1 MSVSTPDLILNYL
14 EIRTQAT
21 AAEIAAELHL
31 THADIRYHLQA
42 MLHSGAVEVIE
53 ICKTEPR
60 GRPARV
66 FRRPLKNHPSAIATL
81 LSTVLNEINDLPAQY
96 REQVMRRLAE
106 QLLIGGKNS
115 QPSFALRILSLIQE
129 LNKLGYQAKWEIH
142 SGCSRVNLNICPYRK
157 MVDTHPLLCELD
169 RLALELT
176 AKSTV
181 RTISLIANGNCNS
194 CVFELAS

>member
-1 MSVSTPDLILNYL
+1 MSASTPELVLNYL
-14 EIRTQAT
+14 ETHTQAT

-42 MLHSGAVEVIE
+42 LLHSDAVEVIE

-66 FRRPLKNHPSAIATL
+66 FRRRLENHPIAIATF
-81 LSTVLNEINDLPAQY
+81 LSTVLTEINGLSDQR
-96 REQVMRRLAE
+96 REQIMRRLAE
-106 QLLIGGKNS
+106 QIFEIKNNT
-115 QPSFALRILSLIQE
+115 QPSFALRILSLIQV

-142 SGCSRVNLNICPYRK
+142 SGCSRVNLKNCPYRK
-157 MVDTHPLLCELD
+157 MVETHPILCELD

-176 AKSTV
+176 AKSNV
-181 RTISLIANGNCNS
+181 RTITLITSGDCTS
-194 CVFELAS
+194 CVFELDS